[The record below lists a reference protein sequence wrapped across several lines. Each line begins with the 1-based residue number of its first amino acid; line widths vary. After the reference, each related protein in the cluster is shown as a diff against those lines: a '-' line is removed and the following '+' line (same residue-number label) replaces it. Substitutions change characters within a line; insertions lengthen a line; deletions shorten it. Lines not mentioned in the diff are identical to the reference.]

1 MKPPAS
7 SDPASTIP
15 ASAAPPTGEVESIDI
30 ENHQQA
36 TQATSGHDVGA
47 TPADD
52 ASTLVVSE
60 IGFDLKDSSEDET
73 SEVVPEDADGGVAYD
88 DLANA
93 RWCEV
98 RVCDRPRE
106 RWLELACECNR
117 APRVGR

>member
-30 ENHQQA
+30 ENHQHQA
-36 TQATSGHDVGA
+36 TASGNAGA

-60 IGFDLKDSSEDET
+60 IGFDLEDSSEDEK
-73 SEVVPEDADGGVAYD
+73 SNVVPEDADGGVAYD
-88 DLANA
+88 ELTNA

-98 RVCDRPRE
+98 RVCDR
-106 RWLELACECNR
+106 C
-117 APRVGR
+117 

>member
-36 TQATSGHDVGA
+36 TQATSSGHDVGA

-88 DLANA
+88 DLAKA

-98 RVCDRPRE
+98 RVCAR
-106 RWLELACECNR
+106 C
-117 APRVGR
+117 